1 VPSSPE
7 RHLDVILAHLAEGIV
22 IFDKKGII
30 EYANPSFCHGNHSSV
45 ASLKGQSLNS
55 VQALTSTISLSEV
68 FSTID
73 LHGSWRGEWSRR
85 EADGRETKEQGSIY
99 LLPSEKEKS
108 PRYVLIS
115 HDITQKRETE
125 EHTHHAQKMEA
136 VGQLAS
142 GIAHDYNNLIGVI
155 LVHSELILNK
165 LSPTDPLRNK
175 VESIRRASQ
184 RAAQITK
191 QLLALSRRQVFKP
204 HLIDLHAQLDEMAEM
219 VRRLAGEQIDTV
231 TVLPS
236 CEAKVKADETSLSQS
251 IMNFILYSGESGIKG
266 RSISLQLEQMEVNP
280 AKAAEHGDLQTGSYV
295 RLLVRSCM
303 SAAASPEKP
312 DLHFYIPG
320 ETQTYWNHPSLLTTY
335 EMIQQNGGFIELS
348 TPSSKIQV
356 LSICLPQIPS
366 AETHRNYISPAIP
379 RGSETILLVEDDQTV
394 VGILHDLLKDQ
405 GYQVVATTN
414 GGEAIRICESGQKI
428 DLLFTDIIMPGI
440 SGIDLAA
447 RVQELSPNT
456 KILLTSGYMDRSK
469 IVFGKLNPSFN
480 FIAKPYDL
488 ATIAHKLRDF
498 STANRSSTNAVRHAA
513 RPRYFGFFH
522 PRSES

>member
-1 VPSSPE
+1 VPSHPE
-7 RHLDVILAHLAEGIV
+7 RHLDVILAHLVEGIV
-22 IFDKKGII
+22 IFDQNGVV
-30 EYANPSFCHGNHSSV
+30 EYANPAFCHGYHCTLE
-45 ASLKGQSLNS
+45 SLKGKPLNS
-55 VQALTSTISLSEV
+55 IKVFASSILLTEV
-68 FSTID
+68 FSNID
-73 LHGSWRGEWSRR
+73 LHGSWRGEWARR
-85 EADGRETKEQGSIY
+85 ESDGREIKEHGSIY
-99 LLPSEKEKS
+99 PFSSQEENS

-115 HDITQKRETE
+115 YDITQKREVE
-125 EHTHHAQKMEA
+125 DHTHHAQKMEA

-165 LSPTDPLRNK
+165 LSPTDPLRSK

-204 HLIDLHAQLDEMAEM
+204 HLIDLHTQLDEMAEM
-219 VRRLAGEQIDTV
+219 IRRLAGEQIDTV
-231 TVLPS
+231 TILPS
-236 CEAKVKADETSLSQS
+236 CEAKVKADEASLSQS
-251 IMNFILYSGESGIKG
+251 IINFILYAGESGIKG
-266 RSISLQLEQMEVNP
+266 KNISLQLEHMEIDP
-280 AKAAEHGDLQTGSYV
+280 GEAADHGDLQPGPYV
-295 RLLVRSCM
+295 RLLVRSCPG
-303 SAAASPEKP
+303 SLSSTETP
-312 DLHFYIPG
+312 DLEFYIPG

-335 EMIQQNGGFIELS
+335 EVIQQNGGFIELS
-348 TPSSKIQV
+348 KPAAKIHI

-366 AETHRNYISPAIP
+366 AETQRSYVSPTIP

-414 GGEAIRICESGQKI
+414 GSEAIRICEAGQKI

-440 SGIDLAA
+440 SGIDLAE
-447 RVQELSPNT
+447 RIHELNPKT
-456 KILLTSGYMDRSK
+456 KILLTSGYMERSK

-488 ATIAHKLRDF
+488 STIAHKLRDIF
-498 STANRSSTNAVRHAA
+498 D
-513 RPRYFGFFH
+513 GKQIID
-522 PRSES
+522 